1 MNYLMTLNIGNYL
14 HQNVRESYTDA
25 CKRWGIGYYEI
36 TTNYN
41 PAQDLCFN
49 KVLGIRD
56 FVNKNSGVRGILYM
70 DADMLIRS
78 DAPNPFTNFN
88 DRNYVYGTKDYDST
102 RWDKYS
108 KSYLNVRD
116 DVATPWVREVN
127 KRSGLGFSNEE
138 IENCTDW
145 FINAGLFLIYVPES
159 IYELDMFISEIP
171 NDLFHSRYEQALW
184 NCILKKRNKL
194 KYISSTWNRINP
206 ELEDGYMKSYIYHFT
221 GFEDYCKIVKKK
233 ENVFNWKV

>member
-14 HQNVRESYTDA
+14 HHNVRASYTDA

-41 PAQDLCFN
+41 LAQDLCFN
-49 KVLGIRD
+49 KILGIRD
-56 FVNKNSGVRGILYM
+56 FINKNSGVKGVLYM

-78 DAPNPFTNFN
+78 DAPNPFDQFN
-88 DRNYVYGTKDYDST
+88 DRNFVYATKDYDDS
-102 RWDKYS
+102 RWDTTS
-108 KSYLNVRD
+108 KSYINVKTE
-116 DVATPWVREVN
+116 VATPWVYEAN
-127 KRSGLGFSNEE
+127 KNSNFGFNEYE

-145 FINAGLFLIYVPES
+145 FVNAGLFLLYIPES
-159 IYELDMFISEIP
+159 VLELDYFISEIP
-171 NDLFHSRYEQALW
+171 ELHTNSRYEQALW
-184 NCILKKRNKL
+184 NCILKRNKKI

-221 GFEDYCKIVKKK
+221 GIEDYCKVVKKK
-233 ENVFNWKV
+233 EEIFNWKI